1 MSLTLRKFLAW
12 CLLAALPW
20 QGVAAAAMVLC
31 QSAPQTGAVS
41 APVADHAVVHAHHPG
56 HDGGGALTASHAAQH
71 GDPMVGGHG
80 LQADAD
86 HHCSA
91 CSLCSHGLAMPAIP
105 VTLQTPCAPQGP
117 IAGVVLRAD
126 SHVAPVPDKPPRA

>member
-1 MSLTLRKFLAW
+1 MSSTLRKFLAW

-31 QSAPQTGAVS
+31 QSATQADTVS
-41 APVADHAVVHAHHPG
+41 APVADHVAGHSQHPG
-56 HDGGGALTASHAAQH
+56 HDGGGAPSASHAAH
-71 GDPMVGGHG
+71 PGDPMAGGHG

-91 CSLCSHGLAMPAIP
+91 CSLCGLGLALPAIP
-105 VTLQTPCAPQGP
+105 VTLQTPPAPQGL
-117 IAGVVLRAD
+117 IAWVVLRAD
-126 SHVAPVPDKPPRA
+126 SHVASVPDKPPRA